1 MNLRTYETDGRALY
15 ARLAELVAGIL
26 NTVIRQ
32 QAELRL
38 QQIQHR
44 AKDPSSLR
52 KKLER
57 AGALESDDIGAAAK
71 DLAGCRAVFYTNS
84 DVARFQSSGFI
95 TDNFVVDWTRTKIHH
110 PHPTAADVN
119 FFISNNY
126 VIRLKDERLALAEY
140 ADFRD
145 IWCELQVQTTLNHA
159 WSEMEHDM
167 IYKMPTL
174 NGFGGAQMQG
184 IESRMKRV
192 MRDYL
197 LPAGYEFQKIV
208 DDFER
213 LSSGKQLFDAGAL
226 EQLGSCEDNNARYE
240 LLHRF
245 KEYVLPSYDDLGKV
259 QAEVREAVVAAVQ
272 RAYVTEPIPIET
284 PFASLPGESVETV
297 LKVAADILDYLRYF
311 DVEATFEAVCV
322 LFAGAPNDNIRKRL
336 LKSAET
342 LSKHQLDIWK
352 EAGPVVQ
359 LRLVDHVQRMDPQAI
374 GPVRPVVMRVFGEV
388 LKSELTGSSATYN
401 AVTLHR
407 GAAVPNDA
415 LEVARKGAINLLKGF
430 FRKTESEG
438 DRLWVVQTLA
448 HAMQPPYRGVSDALA
463 KMILRDTVDIVDFY
477 TEIAPGLSYEL
488 LEHLEHS
495 LLWQYRHKGKSGVK
509 EEDHELTALRAAL
522 SARIFAFRDAI
533 NADRHFVVYKTLVG
547 FESVFMPEWEADA
560 LDVEARE
567 AYRNARINDLVAEVS
582 ERNAD
587 EWLSVLSR
595 CARADFK
602 DGATFISFNRFLE
615 ELAKAKPQISVS
627 YLDRL
632 DERLAN
638 FLPAMLGGL
647 ELGLGREPLHQK
659 LFQWIA
665 DHRYVRQI
673 LWYQRYAAE
682 FDSRLLEAALHAAIE
697 DQDDTAVLKAIAAS
711 VARHGDVEGGLISLV
726 FLPALKYLSEKGD
739 TRWVNEAAVL
749 PTKSSIFQDLSPE
762 QADLVLAAIATR
774 AHLEYRDEEILNE
787 IANGYSTK
795 IVELFGGRLAAER
808 EGLDG
813 DRFEAIPYE
822 FYLLQP
828 ALQMIPEYVVTAA
841 RQWFAADN
849 EYFVYRGGRLL
860 ANVFPSFTPE
870 YERALQAVCER
881 NTRDDFEFV
890 AQILANYNGQVFTH
904 DLTKAVVDALPADD
918 PLLQQVGMA
927 LDSTGALRGEFGL
940 VEAFRQKR
948 QELEPWLV
956 DSRERVREFA
966 KRHIHHLD
974 LQIAAEQR
982 RSEEAL
988 EFRKRSYP
996 PNDRPEE

>member
-1 MNLRTYETDGRALY
+1 VNLRTYETDGRALY

-26 NTVIRQ
+26 NTVIRE

-52 KKLER
+52 KKLGH

-84 DVARFQSSGFI
+84 DVARFQSSGII
-95 TDNFVVDWTRTKIHH
+95 TDNFVVDWARTKIHH
-110 PHPTAADVN
+110 PHPTAADAN
-119 FFISNNY
+119 LFISNNY

-174 NGFGGAQMQG
+174 NGFGGALMQG
-184 IESRMKRV
+184 IEQRMKSI

-226 EQLGSCEDNNARYE
+226 QQLGNCEDNNARYE

-259 QAEVREAVVAAVQ
+259 QAEVREAVVATVQ
-272 RAYVTEPIPIET
+272 RAYVTEPRPIET
-284 PFASLPGESVETV
+284 PFASLPGESIETI

-311 DVEATFEAVCV
+311 DVEAAFDAICV
-322 LFAGAPNDNIRKRL
+322 LFAGAPNDHVRKRL
-336 LKSAET
+336 LSSAET

-359 LRLVDHVQRMDPQAI
+359 LRLVEHVRRMDPQEL
-374 GPVRPVVMRVFGEV
+374 GPVKPMVMRVFREV

-415 LEVARKGAINLLKGF
+415 LETARKGAINLLKVF
-430 FRKTESEG
+430 FRKADSEG

-477 TEIAPGLSYEL
+477 TEVAPGLSYEL

-495 LLWQYRHKGKSGVK
+495 LLWQYRHKGKSGPK
-509 EEDHELTALRAAL
+509 EEDHDLAALRAAL
-522 SARIFAFRDAI
+522 TERIFAFRDAI
-533 NADRHFVVYKTLVG
+533 NAVRDFVIFKTLVG
-547 FESVFMPEWEADA
+547 FESVFAPEWEADA
-560 LDVEARE
+560 LDVEGRE
-567 AYRNARINDLVAEVS
+567 AYQTARIIDLVAEVTEGS
-582 ERNAD
+582 AD
-587 EWLSVLSR
+587 KWLSILSR
-595 CARADFK
+595 CARADLK
-602 DGATFISFNRFLE
+602 DGATFISFNRFLG
-615 ELAKAKPQISVS
+615 ELGKSKPAILMS

-632 DERLAN
+632 DERLAI

-647 ELGLGREPLHQK
+647 EIGVGRDSLHKK
-659 LFQWIA
+659 LLQWVA
-665 DHRYVRQI
+665 AHRYVSQI
-673 LWYQRYAAE
+673 LWYQRYSAE
-682 FDSRLLEAALHAAIE
+682 VDPQLLERALKAAVE
-697 DQDDTAVLKAIAAS
+697 TQDDAAVLKAIAAS
-711 VARHGDVEGGLISLV
+711 VARHGEVDGGLISLI

-749 PTKSSIFQDLSPE
+749 TTRSSILQDLSPE
-762 QADLVLAAIATR
+762 QVDLVLIGLGARAAV
-774 AHLEYRDEEILNE
+774 EYREEEILNE
-787 IANGYSTK
+787 IANAHPTK
-795 IVELFGGRLAAER
+795 VVDFFGQRLAAER
-808 EGLDG
+808 KGLDG
-813 DRFEAIPYE
+813 DRFEAIPCE

-828 ALQMIPEYVVTAA
+828 ALQKIAEYAVAAA
-841 RQWFAADN
+841 RKWFTEDD
-849 EYFVYRGGRLL
+849 EHFVYRGGRLL
-860 ANVFPSFTPE
+860 ANVFPTFTPE
-870 YERALQAVCER
+870 YERALQVVGER
-881 NTRDDFEFV
+881 GARDDLEFL
-890 AQILANYNGQVFTH
+890 AQVLANYNGQAFTH
-904 DLTKAVVDALPADD
+904 DLTKRVVEALPAND
-918 PLLQQVGMA
+918 PLLQHIGMA
-927 LDSTGALRGEFGL
+927 LDSTGLLRGEFGL
-940 VEAFRQKR
+940 VEAYRVKR
-948 QELEPWLV
+948 QEMEPWLT

-966 KRHIHHLD
+966 GRHIHHLE
-974 LQIAAEQR
+974 LQISGEQR

-996 PNDRPEE
+996 SPDQPEG

>member
-15 ARLAELVAGIL
+15 VRLAELVAGIL
-26 NTVIRQ
+26 NTVIRR

-52 KKLER
+52 KKLGR

-84 DVARFQSSGFI
+84 DVARFQSSGI
-95 TDNFVVDWTRTKIHH
+95 TDNFVVDWARTKIHH
-110 PHPTAADVN
+110 PHPTAADAN
-119 FFISNNY
+119 LFISNNY
-126 VIRLKDERLALAEY
+126 VIRLKDERMALAEY

-174 NGFGGAQMQG
+174 NGFGRALMQG
-184 IESRMKRV
+184 IETRMTRV

-226 EQLGSCEDNNARYE
+226 HQLAGCEDNNARYE

-272 RAYVTEPIPIET
+272 RAYATEPRPIET
-284 PFASLPGESVETV
+284 PFASLSGESFETV

-311 DVEATFEAVCV
+311 DVEATFDAICI
-322 LFAGAPNDNIRKRL
+322 LFAGAPNDQVRKRL
-336 LKSAET
+336 LSSAET

-359 LRLVDHVQRMDPQAI
+359 LRLVEHVQRIAAKEI
-374 GPVRPVVMRVFGEV
+374 VPVRPVVMKVLGEV

-415 LEVARKGAINLLKGF
+415 LEIARKGAINLLKGF
-430 FRKTESEG
+430 LRDADSEG
-438 DRLWVVQTLA
+438 DRLSVVQTLA
-448 HAMQPPYRGVSDALA
+448 RAMQPPYRGVSDALA

-477 TEIAPGLSYEL
+477 TEIAPGQSYEL

-495 LLWQYRHKGKSGVK
+495 LLWQYRHKGKSGAK
-509 EEDHELTALRAAL
+509 EEDRDLVALRAAL
-522 SARIFAFRDAI
+522 TERIFAFRDAI
-533 NADRHFVVYKTLVG
+533 NTDRDFVIFKTLVG
-547 FESVFMPEWEADA
+547 FESVFAPEWEADA
-560 LDVEARE
+560 LDVEGRA
-567 AYRNARINDLVAEVS
+567 AYHTARINDLVAEVTEGS
-582 ERNAD
+582 AD
-587 EWLSVLSR
+587 KWLSILSR
-595 CARADFK
+595 CARADLN

-615 ELAKAKPQISVS
+615 ELGKSKPAVLMS

-632 DERLAN
+632 DDRLAI

-647 ELGLGREPLHQK
+647 ELGVGRESLHGK
-659 LFQWIA
+659 LRQWIA
-665 DHRYVRQI
+665 DHRYVSQI

-682 FDSRLLEAALHAAIE
+682 VDPQLLESALN
-697 DQDDTAVLKAIAAS
+697 TAVEAQDGAAVLRAIAVS
-711 VARHGDVEGGLISLV
+711 VARHGDVDGGLISRV
-726 FLPALKYLSEKGD
+726 FLPALRYLNEKGD
-739 TRWVNEAAVL
+739 TRWVNETAVL
-749 PTKSSIFQDLSPE
+749 PSNSSILQDLSPE
-762 QADLVLAAIATR
+762 QLDLVLAGLR
-774 AHLEYRDEEILNE
+774 ARTHLEYREEEILNE
-787 IANGYSTK
+787 IANGHPTK
-795 IVELFGGRLAAER
+795 VVDFFGERLTAER
-808 EGLDG
+808 KGIDG

-828 ALQMIPEYVVTAA
+828 ALQKIPEYAVAAA
-841 RQWFAADN
+841 RKWFAEDN

-860 ANVFPSFTPE
+860 ANVFPAFTPE
-870 YERALQAVCER
+870 YERALQVLGER
-881 NTRDDFEFV
+881 SARDDLEFLV
-890 AQILANYNGQVFTH
+890 QVLANYNGQAFTH
-904 DLTKAVVDALPADD
+904 DLTKRIVDALPAND
-918 PLLQQVGMA
+918 PVLQHIGMA
-927 LDSTGALRGEFGL
+927 LDSTGSLRGEFGL
-940 VEAFRQKR
+940 VEAYRVKR
-948 QELEPWLV
+948 QEMEPWLA

-966 KRHIHHLD
+966 GRHIHHLD
-974 LQIAAEQR
+974 LQISGEQR

-996 PNDRPEE
+996 SPEQPEG